1 MVTCTKHNQEYL
13 EELRGNSTTPI
24 HCIYHGIDL
33 SLFQNNINQEKTEN
47 SHRIFTVAR
56 LTTKKGLPTIYRALS
71 LLKERGISFT
81 HTLIGDGDDRD
92 VITELIKT
100 LGLENECKWL
110 GTQTHEEVLKQFK
123 RSDLFVLGCEIAPNG
138 DRDGIPNV
146 LVESLA
152 MGVPALSPHISAIPE
167 ILINEK
173 TGLTVN
179 PKDPEAMALAMER
192 LLTDE
197 KLREHLIKSGKEL
210 VENKF
215 DNKQL
220 IEELAEI
227 FRTQAPGLV

>member
-1 MVTCTKHNQEYL
+1 MTCTKHNKEYL
-13 EELRGNSTTPI
+13 EELRGDSTTPI

-33 SLFQNNINQEKTEN
+33 SLFQNDTAPEHTEN
-47 SHRIFTVAR
+47 CHSIFTVAR
-56 LTTKKGLPTIYRALS
+56 LTTKKGLPTVYRALS

-92 VITELIKT
+92 AITELIKT

-123 RSDLFVLGCEIAPNG
+123 KSDLFVLGCEIAPNG

-167 ILINEK
+167 ILINEQ
-173 TGLTVN
+173 TGLTVDS
-179 PKDPEAMALAMER
+179 KDPEAMALAMER

-197 KLREHLIKSGKEL
+197 KLREHLIKEGKAL
-210 VENKF
+210 VTSKF

-220 IEELAEI
+220 IRELAEI
-227 FRTQAPGLV
+227 FRSEAPALT